1 MALKEKH
8 KRKIKWKNAQPI
20 HTDSTIV
27 FHSSQTLFF
36 NHPIS
41 SHCFSI
47 INVHFEENKTKHKLI
62 KGEHVGGSD
71 EEREER
77 EARWRRERQ
86 SEGGKEDGS
95 AAESESESA
104 REGGRLRVSD

>member
-1 MALKEKH
+1 M
-8 KRKIKWKNAQPI
+8 
-20 HTDSTIV
+20 
-27 FHSSQTLFF
+27 
-36 NHPIS
+36 
-41 SHCFSI
+41 
-47 INVHFEENKTKHKLI
+47 LI

-86 SEGGKEDGS
+86 GEGGKEDGY